1 MHLEDT
7 LNISSLE
14 RDLETDS
21 PTVPNALS
29 VGFTSSGL
37 LGSSAPVNIPGSN
50 RNTLAGYSPSN
61 NSPFLSARFSQPDHL
76 DSLLNHSH
84 IPLSSSASKMNS
96 FSNFFDFSTQNIS
109 PNSRNHNSFSIS
121 PSIGSNI
128 EVVRLREELNN
139 ARLQISNWE
148 DRLTQA
154 RTACEAWQRESD
166 DLNRKIQI
174 TESKLSDTLQQYN
187 GLKMEYEKLQGGP
200 HLHSI
205 TKVSELSKLS
215 LSVLKNIQGQ
225 LRQDLEEVDKVLYR
239 ETASKCMVCEERNR
253 TVTLNCNHFV
263 LCNQCA
269 LTQSECPYCQ
279 TPITVSNNI

>member
-7 LNISSLE
+7 LNISSLD

-21 PTVPNALS
+21 PTVSNTISAGLA
-29 VGFTSSGL
+29 SSGL

-50 RNTLAGYSPSN
+50 RNTLTYSPSN

-76 DSLLNHSH
+76 DSLLNQSH
-84 IPLSSSASKMNS
+84 LPLSNSATKMNS
-96 FSNFFDFSTQNIS
+96 FSNFFDFPAQNIS
-109 PNSRNHNSFSIS
+109 PTSRNHNSFSIS
-121 PSIGSNI
+121 PGIGNNL
-128 EVVRLREELNN
+128 EMVRLREELSN
-139 ARLQISNWE
+139 ARMQIVNWE
-148 DRLTQA
+148 ERLGQA
-154 RTACEAWQRESD
+154 RTACEAWQRETEEA
-166 DLNRKIQI
+166 NRKNQI
-174 TESKLSDTLQQYN
+174 AESKLAETLSQYN
-187 GLKMEYEKLQGGP
+187 TLKQEYEKLQGGP

-215 LSVLKNIQGQ
+215 LSVLKNIQAQ
-225 LRQDLEEVDKVLYR
+225 LRQDLEEIDKVLYR

-279 TPITVSNNI
+279 TPNTVSNNI